1 MDSFIR
7 TAHQSCR
14 TGYVNQSIWA
24 DKEQLQT
31 KKTLIEVQD
40 VPASHWAFN
49 NVQVVLKLAL

>member
-1 MDSFIR
+1 MLIKAFWIKS
-7 TAHQSCR
+7 S
-14 TGYVNQSIWA
+14 
-24 DKEQLQT
+24 QT